1 MRDVYADGPDV
12 QEEGGRCEAMPLAQ
26 VGVRIPAW
34 RGSLLHNDRY
44 KGRNRAS
51 QAPFPPCEGGG
62 VELVKIGEVWLGEAR
77 VTPLLNEEL
86 PLCCGPSDHDC
97 LRTRRGYRG
106 TGGPSGWGW
115 PDGYTGAVSGP
126 IDGLIDPESDAVQIR
141 LPVDTARARAIIVPD
156 LDADGLDDMVFST
169 WGGGEL
175 GVVWLF
181 PGCAGW

>member
-106 TGGPSGWGW
+106 TGGPSGWGSADAYRW
-115 PDGYTGAVSGP
+115 SPERRMGFGAGLGCYT
-126 IDGLIDPESDAVQIR
+126 
-141 LPVDTARARAIIVPD
+141 
-156 LDADGLDDMVFST
+156 LDKHHKLA
-169 WGGGEL
+169 
-175 GVVWLF
+175 
-181 PGCAGW
+181 